1 MSDLQTVD
9 KASTNGKST
18 AKTDTTQPK
27 RKRRTCGIPV
37 VKGLSEMSLVQYEA
51 RVEQQPTEW
60 DRIKNYQLYSPA
72 ADGSHLMQ
80 RINKGKSLDLQTRET
95 LPTTYGQAY
104 LVHLEANPITSTDK
118 PDF

>member
-37 VKGLSEMSLVQYEA
+37 VKALSEMTLVQYEA
-51 RVEQQPTEW
+51 RKEQQPTEW
-60 DRIKNYQLYSPA
+60 DRIKNYQLYSPSV
-72 ADGSHLMQ
+72 DGSHLMQ
-80 RINKGKSLDLQTRET
+80 RINKSKSLDLQTRET
-95 LPTTYGQAY
+95 LPTEYGQAY
-104 LVHLEANPITSTDK
+104 LVHLEANPNNSTDK

>member
-1 MSDLQTVD
+1 MSDLQPVD
-9 KASTNGKST
+9 KAATNGKSSI
-18 AKTDTTQPK
+18 KTDTTQPK

-37 VKGLSEMSLVQYEA
+37 VKSLSEMTLVQYEA
-51 RVEQQPTEW
+51 RIEQQPTEW
-60 DRIKNYQLYSPA
+60 ERIKNYQLYSPT

-80 RINKGKSLDLQTRET
+80 RINKGKSLDLRTRMP

-104 LVHLEANPITSTDK
+104 LVHLEANPISTDK